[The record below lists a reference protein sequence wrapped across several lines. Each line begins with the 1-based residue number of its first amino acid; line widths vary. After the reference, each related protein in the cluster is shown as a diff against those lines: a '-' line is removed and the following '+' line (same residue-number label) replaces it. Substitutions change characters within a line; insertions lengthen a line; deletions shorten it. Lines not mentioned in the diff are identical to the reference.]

1 MSQPLVTYPAQ
12 SAALKQECRRKSRIT
27 TSEQKARKRA
37 SDREA
42 QRRIRAR
49 TKDYIIHLERELAQL
64 KNNQWRDRTIQE
76 LLQRNES
83 TEKELLQLRKT
94 LRTLEDGPAQCQP
107 SPFSLQMTG
116 IDICPTTTSDAMKL
130 LASGAG
136 VSHDPHISQNP
147 INFSFLPGNNDLYH
161 LATDVSEGYE
171 DTSLSLSSFTQSPS
185 PAHHLTGYTPPSS
198 YHHMITPG
206 SATAH
211 LFDGT
216 CSHRLASNEFSMNV
230 FYIPDPQRGVM
241 KVEVNCGCC
250 DYLEYNPSYGL
261 WFDNE

>member
-1 MSQPLVTYPAQ
+1 MFNIG
-12 SAALKQECRRKSRIT
+12 RRKSRIT
-27 TSEQKARKRA
+27 ASEQKARKRA

-94 LRTLEDGPAQCQP
+94 LRTLENGPAQCQP

-216 CSHRLASNEFSMNV
+216 CSHRLASNEFSMNGSADT
-230 FYIPDPQRGVM
+230 FPNPPIYSKQNEGIP
-241 KVEVNCGCC
+241 CSLC
-250 DYLEYNPSYGL
+250 LSSIASL
-261 WFDNE
+261 ST